1 MKEKI
6 TARLNKM
13 AEIISEMID
22 LVYQGFMENDAHY
35 LNRAL
40 NKERIMDDL
49 EREITASV
57 IGAAKALD
65 KKARKEVILLEQTA
79 QNIERMGDELRY
91 LMERMEIKVA
101 ENLFFSDI
109 GVEQYKEVFETMRK
123 SVTLTVDFL
132 NKNKNELLNMILDN
146 GEKIKKL
153 IEKYRT
159 EHLTR
164 LTNGICEARAANM
177 YFDMLDFTGNIAR
190 HCTNIARTHKKD

>member
-6 TARLNKM
+6 TADLKKM
-13 AEIISEMID
+13 ADIILDMVE

-49 EREITASV
+49 EKEITISV
-57 IGAAKALD
+57 VEISKTLD
-65 KKARKEVILLEQTA
+65 EKSRGELVLLEQTA

-109 GVEQYKEVFETMRK
+109 GVEQYKDVFEKMKK
-123 SVTLTVDFL
+123 SLKLTVEFL
-132 NKNKNELLNMILDN
+132 NKNKKDLLDAILKNGDN
-146 GEKIKKL
+146 IKAS
-153 IEKYRT
+153 IEKYRK
-159 EHLTR
+159 EHLER
-164 LTNGICEARAANM
+164 LTKGICEVRAANM

-190 HCTNIARTHKKD
+190 HCTNIARTYKER